1 MFEHFLSHLAS
12 TTIFSEVFSGVSS
25 TSGTGNDKD
34 HPGVYSISTGS
45 SATSTGYLRVGN
57 SSGTVMVGGG
67 TLIYEQ
73 LIRIPNLSDGS
84 QTFTAQFGF
93 FEPMY
98 GAGTGGKHHIKFNHD
113 STSGNWQTSIKN
125 GGVMTT
131 TASSTAVSTGWQ
143 KIRIVVNADR
153 TSVSFFVNGTE
164 LSSSPMT
171 GSNIPDNTDA
181 MRFGWGITKSV
192 GTTARTIDTDY
203 VFVWQKLTN
212 PT

>member
-1 MFEHFLSHLAS
+1 MM
-12 TTIFSEVFSGVSS
+12 I
-25 TSGTGNDKD
+25 
-34 HPGVYSISTGS
+34 
-45 SATSTGYLRVGN
+45 
-57 SSGTVMVGGG
+57 GGG
-67 TLIYEQ
+67 VIVYEQ
-73 LIRIPNLSDGS
+73 SVRIPNLSDGS
-84 QTFTAQFGF
+84 QTFSAQFGF
-93 FEPMY
+93 SEPAY
-98 GAGTGGKHHIKFNHD
+98 GATTGGNHHVKFIHD

-143 KIRIVVNADR
+143 KIRIVINADR

-181 MRFGWGITKSV
+181 MTFGWGITKSF

-203 VFVWQKLTN
+203 VFVYQKLTN
-212 PT
+212 PI